1 MAAPNLSGRDLVV
14 FSNDWDGDPLSKT
27 HIMRILS
34 RDNRVLWVNSIGNR
48 APKANAHDLQRMWK
62 KLRSFTGGLQEV
74 ERNLFVLAPLAIP
87 FYGSPIVRRVNR
99 ELLRQQVLW
108 ATRKLGFRDHL
119 SWSFLP
125 ASAPVSGTLGEKL
138 VVYHCVDEFS
148 AFADTNGRHIAEL
161 EETLLRKADL
171 VITSAERLRANKIKI
186 NSNTVLVRHGVDFQ
200 HFVRACEA
208 TTRVP
213 EDLARLP
220 KPVIGFF
227 GLVAEW
233 LDYDALE
240 ALAKAHPEGSVV
252 LIGKIA
258 PDADVSKLRALPNV
272 HFLGRKKYE
281 ELPAYCRG
289 FDVSVLPFKHNEL
302 TLNAN
307 PLKVREYLA
316 AGLPC
321 VATAL
326 PEVEKVGLC
335 KLARTPEEYVRAVDE
350 CLREGAGPSRERANR
365 IFHES
370 WDARVDEIRGHV
382 VEALRR
388 KGERS
393 QTVRDPSP
401 GTPLG
406 SLAES

>member
-1 MAAPNLSGRDLVV
+1 
-14 FSNDWDGDPLSKT
+14 
-27 HIMRILS
+27 
-34 RDNRVLWVNSIGNR
+34 
-48 APKANAHDLQRMWK
+48 
-62 KLRSFTGGLQEV
+62 
-74 ERNLFVLAPLAIP
+74 
-87 FYGSPIVRRVNR
+87 
-99 ELLRQQVLW
+99 
-108 ATRKLGFRDHL
+108 
-119 SWSFLP
+119 
-125 ASAPVSGTLGEKL
+125 
-138 VVYHCVDEFS
+138 
-148 AFADTNGRHIAEL
+148 
-161 EETLLRKADL
+161 L